1 MPLRFFAYQT
11 SSRGGI
17 GVENAGKLVDLG
29 QLLGAPFD
37 QADLVPVIQG
47 GFFDAGELA
56 DVEELV
62 TRRGDR
68 APMPS
73 DWKWA
78 LPIRRPDKV
87 LAMARNYRAHAEE
100 FKNEV
105 PAEPVFFA
113 KLAQCLVANDAP
125 VVIPSWL
132 TTRVDHEVELAVI
145 IGTPGR
151 NVSAGSAMQ
160 HVAGYS
166 ILNDVSARNMQGE
179 DIQNRRPWLR
189 SKSLDTFGP
198 FGPYVVPAASV
209 PDPHALDIS
218 LNVNGE
224 TRQKSNTSQMVHQ
237 IPAVIAYV
245 SLYTTL
251 LPGDV
256 IAMGTPEGVGPV
268 KHGDVMEA
276 TITGL
281 GTLRSPVK
289 QG

>member
-1 MPLRFFAYQT
+1 MPVLEGAEEREVRVAVGDREALLAEPAYAF
-11 SSRGGI
+11 
-17 GVENAGKLVDLG
+17 VALLAELVDLG

-78 LPIRRPDKV
+78 LPIRRPDKI

-100 FKNEV
+100 FKSEV

-132 TTRVDHEVELAVI
+132 TT
-145 IGTPGR
+145 TSGR
-151 NVSAGSAMQ
+151 KA
-160 HVAGYS
+160 
-166 ILNDVSARNMQGE
+166 
-179 DIQNRRPWLR
+179 
-189 SKSLDTFGP
+189 
-198 FGPYVVPAASV
+198 AASR
-209 PDPHALDIS
+209 P
-218 LNVNGE
+218 
-224 TRQKSNTSQMVHQ
+224 
-237 IPAVIAYV
+237 
-245 SLYTTL
+245 
-251 LPGDV
+251 
-256 IAMGTPEGVGPV
+256 
-268 KHGDVMEA
+268 
-276 TITGL
+276 
-281 GTLRSPVK
+281 
-289 QG
+289 